1 MARHSRGFSML
12 VAGREVF
19 QVCGRPSVKR
29 LVQQLQ
35 QCVRQP
41 LVIV

>member
-1 MARHSRGFSML
+1 MR

-19 QVCGRPSVKR
+19 QVCGRPGIKR
-29 LVQQLQ
+29 LMVELPKG
-35 QCVRQP
+35 VRQP